1 MVGKT
6 IFFTVVV
13 TITTNGTAASY
24 ILATLPITAAGGTFY
39 TTGSEYAV
47 TGVLTY
53 GRIDSADY
61 AKTRIYK
68 NDGTYPGGNSYVIG
82 LSGSYSA

>member
-39 TTGSEYAV
+39 TTGSEYA